1 MRDELFGKRVVILG
15 AARQGL
21 ALARFAVDVGAKVV
35 LSDLRPA
42 ESLATGL
49 NEVADIPMEMVLG
62 DHPMSLLED
71 ADIVAVSG
79 GVPLELPL
87 LQAARKRDIPV
98 TNDSFEFM
106 KRAKAPIVGITGS
119 AGKTTTTAL
128 TGKMT
133 EQAGRRTWIGG
144 NIGRPLISNLTEIEE
159 GDVIVQELSSFQLE
173 LWRKS
178 PHVAAVLNL
187 TQNHLDRHK
196 TMDAYRKAKANIL
209 RYQGGQDIAILSAD
223 DPGAMSMKEEVHC
236 RLRTFSLHQE
246 VEDGSFVRDKEIWK
260 RDGQTEEKVGNLN
273 SIKLR
278 GSHNILNVLA
288 SVILADS
295 VGIPRD
301 AIASA
306 IASFTGVEHRL
317 ELVRTIR
324 GVQFVNDSIATA
336 PERVLAA
343 IDSFTEPLILLAGG
357 QDKDMKWEEWAL
369 QVIKRVKS
377 IVLFGELADDLNSFL
392 MQAKKSK
399 TKPLIACT
407 NSLDEAIKT
416 ATRLST
422 AGDVV
427 LLSPGGTSFDAFVDF
442 SERGDVFRR
451 LVMEIPGE
459 ETSE

>member
-35 LSDLRPA
+35 LSDLQPA
-42 ESLATGL
+42 ESLVIGL
-49 NEVADIPMEMVLG
+49 NEFADVPMEIILG
-62 DHPMSLLED
+62 EHPMSLLED

-87 LQAARKRDIPV
+87 LQEAQKRDIPV

-106 KRAKAPIVGITGS
+106 KRAKAPIIGITGS

-128 TGKMT
+128 TGKMAK
-133 EQAGRRTWIGG
+133 QAGRRTWVGG
-144 NIGRPLISNLTEIEE
+144 NIGRPLISNLTEIDEE
-159 GDVIVQELSSFQLE
+159 DVIVQELSSFQLE

-196 TMDAYRKAKANIL
+196 TMDAYRKAKSNIL
-209 RYQGGQDIAILSAD
+209 RYQDGQDVAILSAD
-223 DPGAMSMKEEVHC
+223 DPGAMSMKEEVRC
-236 RLRTFSLHQE
+236 RLRTFSLFQE
-246 VEDGSFVRDKEIWK
+246 VQDGSFVRDEEIWQ
-260 RDGQTEEKVGNLN
+260 RDGHTEEKVSDLD

-278 GSHNILNVLA
+278 GNHNVLNVLA

-301 AIASA
+301 AIARA

-324 GVQFVNDSIATA
+324 GVQYVNDSIATA

-343 IDSFTEPLILLAGG
+343 IDSFSEPLILLAGG
-357 QDKDMKWEEWAL
+357 QDKDMEWEEWAI
-369 QVIKRVKS
+369 QVIERAKS
-377 IVLFGELADDLNSFL
+377 VVLFGELADDLNSYL
-392 MQAKKSK
+392 GQAKKSRS
-399 TKPLIACT
+399 KPFIART
-407 NSLDEAIKT
+407 DSLDEAIKT
-416 ATRLST
+416 ATRLSE

-427 LLSPGGTSFDAFVDF
+427 LLSPGGTSFDAFIDF
-442 SERGDVFRR
+442 SERGDVFRK

-459 ETSE
+459 ETSK

>member
-35 LSDLRPA
+35 LSDLQPA
-42 ESLATGL
+42 ESLVIGL
-49 NEVADIPMEMVLG
+49 NEFADVPMEIILG
-62 DHPMSLLED
+62 EHPMSLLED

-87 LQAARKRDIPV
+87 LQEAQKRDIPV

-106 KRAKAPIVGITGS
+106 KRAKAPIIGITGS

-128 TGKMT
+128 TGKMAK
-133 EQAGRRTWIGG
+133 QAGRRTWVGG
-144 NIGRPLISNLTEIEE
+144 NIGRPLISNLTEIDEE
-159 GDVIVQELSSFQLE
+159 DVIVQELSSFQLE

-196 TMDAYRKAKANIL
+196 TMDAYRNAKANIL
-209 RYQGGQDIAILSAD
+209 RYQGVQDIAILSAD
-223 DPGAMSMKEEVHC
+223 DPGAMSMKEEVRC
-236 RLRTFSLHQE
+236 RLRTFSLYRE
-246 VEDGSFVRDKEIWK
+246 VQDGSFVRDKEIWQ
-260 RDGQTEEKVGNLN
+260 RDGQTEEKVGDLD

-278 GSHNILNVLA
+278 GNHNVLNVLA

-301 AIASA
+301 VIAGA

-317 ELVRTIR
+317 ELVRTIK

-343 IDSFTEPLILLAGG
+343 IDSFSEPLILLAGG
-357 QDKDMKWEEWAL
+357 QDKDMEWEEWAI
-369 QVIKRVKS
+369 QVIERAKS
-377 IVLFGELADDLNSFL
+377 VVLFGELADDLNSYL
-392 MQAKKSK
+392 GQAKKSRS
-399 TKPLIACT
+399 KPFIART
-407 NSLDEAIKT
+407 DSLDEAIKT
-416 ATRLST
+416 ATRLSE

-427 LLSPGGTSFDAFVDF
+427 LLSPGGTSFDAFIDF
-442 SERGDVFRR
+442 SERGDVFRK

-459 ETSE
+459 ETSK

>member
-35 LSDLRPA
+35 LSDLQPA
-42 ESLATGL
+42 ESLVIGL
-49 NEVADIPMEMVLG
+49 NEFADVPMEIILG
-62 DHPMSLLED
+62 EHPMSLLED

-87 LQAARKRDIPV
+87 LQEAQKRDIPV

-106 KRAKAPIVGITGS
+106 KRAKAPIIGITGS

-128 TGKMT
+128 TGKMAK
-133 EQAGRRTWIGG
+133 QAGRRTWVGG
-144 NIGRPLISNLTEIEE
+144 NIGRPLISNLTEIDEE
-159 GDVIVQELSSFQLE
+159 DVIVQELSSFQLE

-196 TMDAYRKAKANIL
+196 TMDAYRNAKANIL
-209 RYQGGQDIAILSAD
+209 RYQGVQDIAILSAD
-223 DPGAMSMKEEVHC
+223 DPGAMSMKEEVRC
-236 RLRTFSLHQE
+236 RLRTFSLYRE
-246 VEDGSFVRDKEIWK
+246 VQDGSFVRDKEIWQ
-260 RDGQTEEKVGNLN
+260 RDGQTEEKVGDLD

-278 GSHNILNVLA
+278 GNHNVLNVLA

-301 AIASA
+301 VIAGA

-317 ELVRTIR
+317 ELVRTIK

-357 QDKDMKWEEWAL
+357 QDKDMEWEEWAL
-369 QVIKRVKS
+369 QVINRVKS
-377 IVLFGELADDLNSFL
+377 IVLFGELADDLNSYL
-392 MQAKKSK
+392 VQAKKSRS
-399 TKPLIACT
+399 KPLIACT
-407 NSLDEAIKT
+407 DSLDEAINI

-427 LLSPGGTSFDAFVDF
+427 LLSPGGTSFDAFIDF
-442 SERGDVFRR
+442 SERGDVFRK
-451 LVMEIPGE
+451 LVMEMPG
-459 ETSE
+459 